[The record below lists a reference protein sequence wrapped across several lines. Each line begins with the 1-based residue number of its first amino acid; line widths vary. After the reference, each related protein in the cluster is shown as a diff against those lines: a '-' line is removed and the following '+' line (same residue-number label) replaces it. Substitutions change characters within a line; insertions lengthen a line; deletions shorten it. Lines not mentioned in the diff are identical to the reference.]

1 MLQKKDLDYVY
12 QDLLKINK
20 SLENKLVNVLVENK
34 MKDKIK
40 LFGRTEHMTPVI
52 FDGDINNIGKI
63 VQVEIIRTNRT
74 SLFGNIKLNQSK
86 KVA

>member
-1 MLQKKDLDYVY
+1 M
-12 QDLLKINK
+12 
-20 SLENKLVNVLVENK
+20 NVLVENQ

-52 FDGDINNIGKI
+52 LDGNVENIGKI
-63 VQVEIIRTNRT
+63 VQVVISASNQT
-74 SLFGNIKLNQSK
+74 SLFGKIKENCNQ